1 MAFFTAV
8 VLVCQL
14 STTPPGVCDESNAID
29 IISTHVESELGCAH
43 GWQEVISRGSLRE
56 DLSKGFYVKTLC
68 RRNVQASNV
77 SPREDGSANSQN

>member
-29 IISTHVESELGCAH
+29 MISTHVESELGCAH
-43 GWQEVISRGSLRE
+43 GWQELISRGSLKE
-56 DLSKGFYVKTLC
+56 DLNNGFYVKTLC
-68 RRNVQASNV
+68 RRNVQALNA
-77 SPREDGSANSQN
+77 SPSEGGGANSQN

>member
-1 MAFFTAV
+1 MPFFTAV

-43 GWQEVISRGSLRE
+43 GWQEVISRGSLKE
-56 DLSKGFYVKTLC
+56 DLNNGFYIKTLC
-68 RRNVQASNV
+68 RRNVQALNAAPSDATD
-77 SPREDGSANSQN
+77 PNSQK